1 MPSDPLQPDE
11 KPTVNFWGVPLCMM
25 NHFALAIFKIFCL
38 FLSLCLFNM
47 TFLGADHFAV
57 ILLGIHQVSQIC
69 SLRFFFRFWK
79 FLFFISLN
87 VFLFIDI
94 LCLMRS
100 CHHVFLYFFKH
111 GFLLFFEHIYD
122 SCFESLFA
130 NPTSGSSQRQIL
142 LPAFFLCTGHTGLF
156 LWGGLIFSLLLL
168 WKAGHF
174 R

>member
-1 MPSDPLQPDE
+1 MPSDPLQSDE
-11 KPTVNFWGVPLCMM
+11 KPPVNFWGVPLCMM

-57 ILLGIHQVSQIC
+57 ILLGIHQVSWIC
-69 SLRFFFRFWK
+69 SLRLFFRFWK

-94 LCLMRS
+94 LWWDIVIMSSFTSLSMAFFSSLNIFMTVALNLCLLIQHLGPLKGRF
-100 CHHVFLYFFKH
+100 CY
-111 GFLLFFEHIYD
+111 LLF
-122 SCFESLFA
+122 SCVQVTQAS
-130 NPTSGSSQRQIL
+130 
-142 LPAFFLCTGHTGLF
+142 FF
-156 LWGGLIFSLLLL
+156 GGLIFSLLLL